1 MHISMSGTL
10 SAAAYTLK
18 FFINTR
24 IMNNS
29 KILRFLLSLFVLTG
43 TLFFTACSEEG
54 SENVEPDPITETGT
68 ASATVEFLDTGEKQQ
83 FTGAAIGAIGSGSAD
98 TVLMYFSGKNN
109 PMKFILMITPAKKGK
124 HTMGEKDFET
134 YGVFYPDSV
143 ATTNIL
149 RAYLVGEDNINDNDT
164 EMDGA
169 ASFDISSLSNNQI
182 KGSFELTMIKN
193 TTIKEDG
200 EIISGEIKQVKVTN
214 GKFNVP
220 LFNGL
225 SLNEN

>member
-1 MHISMSGTL
+1 
-10 SAAAYTLK
+10 
-18 FFINTR
+18 
-24 IMNNS
+24 MNNS

-68 ASATVEFLDTGEKQQ
+68 ASATVEFLDTGEKIQ
-83 FTGAAIGAIGSGSAD
+83 FTGAASGAIGSGSAD
-98 TVLMYFSGKNN
+98 TVIMNFAGLDNSMRFT
-109 PMKFILMITPAKKGK
+109 LMITPVKKGK
-124 HTMGEKDFET
+124 HTMGKNGFEAFGAFFPNT
-134 YGVFYPDSV
+134 EQS
-143 ATTNIL
+143 TNYL
-149 RAYLVGEDNINDNDT
+149 NAYLTGEDNIDDNDT
-164 EMDGA
+164 KMDGA
-169 ASFDISSLSNNQI
+169 ASFDVTSFSSNQI
-182 KGSFELTMIKN
+182 QGSFELTMIQN